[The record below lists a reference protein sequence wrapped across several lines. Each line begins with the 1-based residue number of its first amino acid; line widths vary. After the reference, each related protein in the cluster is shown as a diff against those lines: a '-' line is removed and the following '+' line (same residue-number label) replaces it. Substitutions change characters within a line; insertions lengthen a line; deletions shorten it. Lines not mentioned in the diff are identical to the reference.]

1 MQHPH
6 AVRTV
11 ALCGVTAAG
20 ELALLAGVTP
30 DINLASPGGAILL
43 GFVLG
48 PPLFLALL
56 AWRRR
61 AHAPRARVLFAVAAV
76 VAAMGLG
83 LLGYDYYRYRTDAVF
98 RVTPGRNPMLLPMA
112 QWVIVFAAWGP
123 IVAAERREK
132 KAANTS

>member
-1 MQHPH
+1 MKHPH

-11 ALCGVTAAG
+11 ALCSVTAAA
-20 ELALLAGVTP
+20 ELALLAGVTT

-48 PPLFLALL
+48 PPIFLALL

-61 AHAPRARVLFAVAAV
+61 AHPTRARLLFAVSVV
-76 VAAMGLG
+76 VAVMGVG
-83 LLGYDYYRYRTDAVF
+83 LLGYDYYRYRTDAAF
-98 RVTPGRNPMLLPMA
+98 RLTPGRNPMFLPLV
-112 QWVIVFAAWGP
+112 QWVIVLLAWGP

-132 KAANTS
+132 KAKNTS